1 MVFAVASNL
10 FSDNVKI
17 LKSEVSKTAYQ
28 GVVIALGSIL
38 IATGLVSWFTTGA
51 ISIEGVWSAQR
62 NNVAL
67 WILDS
72 IPFVFGIWGQYSS
85 SIIAYQAGLIIMDK
99 TEELRNKA
107 ANLEGQTVE
116 LRNKTAN
123 LEGRTE
129 ELRSKAASLEGQ
141 AEEWRSRVADLEKNA
156 THDGITE
163 LPNRV
168 LFYDRVE
175 QAIAAANNQN
185 QNQILS
191 VLLVEI
197 ENLKDVDD
205 TLGRTSTNNTLKKV
219 AKRLLEI
226 NDSVAKIDGNVFAML
241 LTEVE
246 SSREPEQLAHYIQ
259 KAMEPAFLVDKLQLT
274 VHSNVGIVHYPEHG
288 EDVDTLVQRAGV
300 ALHIAQKSNKGY
312 ALYDPSFDVHSPY
325 RLTLMSELRNAI
337 DRNELDL
344 FYQAKVDLQ
353 SGSLYGVEALVRWH
367 HPVHGTISPDE
378 FIPMAERTRMINQ
391 LTHWVL
397 KRAFQDCAAWHAQG
411 YNLKVSVN
419 LSAKDLHDPE
429 LPDLISNIG
438 RSVGIQPEWIMLE
451 ITEGSIM
458 TEPENALAIIEVLHK
473 MGYQFSIDD
482 FGTGYSS
489 LAYLKRMPL
498 KELKIDKSF
507 VMDILTS
514 DNDVVIVKT
523 IINLAHNLG
532 LHVTAEGVENQ
543 TIMSF
548 LKDNGCDVAQG
559 YYINKPL
566 SLLNFN
572 QWITESKWKPMITE
586 TNQLS

>member
-28 GVVIALGSIL
+28 GVLIALGSII
-38 IATGLVSWFTTGA
+38 IATCLVSWFTTGS

-107 ANLEGQTVE
+107 ANLEGQTEE

-246 SSREPEQLAHYIQ
+246 SSREPEELAHYIQ

-391 LTHWVL
+391 VTHWVL

-543 TIMSF
+543 TILSF
-548 LKDNGCDVAQG
+548 LKENGCDVAQG

-572 QWITESKWKPMITE
+572 QWMADSKWKPIIIE
-586 TNQLS
+586 TSQQS

>member
-1 MVFAVASNL
+1 
-10 FSDNVKI
+10 
-17 LKSEVSKTAYQ
+17 
-28 GVVIALGSIL
+28 
-38 IATGLVSWFTTGA
+38 
-51 ISIEGVWSAQR
+51 
-62 NNVAL
+62 
-67 WILDS
+67 
-72 IPFVFGIWGQYSS
+72 
-85 SIIAYQAGLIIMDK
+85 
-99 TEELRNKA
+99 
-107 ANLEGQTVE
+107 LEGQTEE

-246 SSREPEQLAHYIQ
+246 SSREPEELAHYIQ

-391 LTHWVL
+391 VTHWVL

-543 TIMSF
+543 TILSF
-548 LKDNGCDVAQG
+548 LKENGCDVAQG

-572 QWITESKWKPMITE
+572 QWMADSKWKPIIIE
-586 TNQLS
+586 TSQQS

>member
-1 MVFAVASNL
+1 
-10 FSDNVKI
+10 
-17 LKSEVSKTAYQ
+17 
-28 GVVIALGSIL
+28 
-38 IATGLVSWFTTGA
+38 
-51 ISIEGVWSAQR
+51 
-62 NNVAL
+62 
-67 WILDS
+67 
-72 IPFVFGIWGQYSS
+72 
-85 SIIAYQAGLIIMDK
+85 
-99 TEELRNKA
+99 
-107 ANLEGQTVE
+107 
-116 LRNKTAN
+116 
-123 LEGRTE
+123 
-129 ELRSKAASLEGQ
+129 
-141 AEEWRSRVADLEKNA
+141 
-156 THDGITE
+156 
-163 LPNRV
+163 
-168 LFYDRVE
+168 
-175 QAIAAANNQN
+175 
-185 QNQILS
+185 
-191 VLLVEI
+191 
-197 ENLKDVDD
+197 
-205 TLGRTSTNNTLKKV
+205 
-219 AKRLLEI
+219 
-226 NDSVAKIDGNVFAML
+226 
-241 LTEVE
+241 
-246 SSREPEQLAHYIQ
+246 
-259 KAMEPAFLVDKLQLT
+259 
-274 VHSNVGIVHYPEHG
+274 
-288 EDVDTLVQRAGV
+288 
-300 ALHIAQKSNKGY
+300 
-312 ALYDPSFDVHSPY
+312 
-325 RLTLMSELRNAI
+325 
-337 DRNELDL
+337 
-344 FYQAKVDLQ
+344 
-353 SGSLYGVEALVRWH
+353 
-367 HPVHGTISPDE
+367 VHGTISPDE

-566 SLLNFN
+566 SLHNFN